1 MNNSNNLSSIFLLF
15 VLTLSFFSSQGSPLS
30 SILDV
35 TPTSENFIT
44 CLQSNSNNLTA
55 ISQLIFTPT
64 NTSYTP
70 IWQAAVNNLRF
81 INSSIPRPSVIVTP
95 TNETQIQATLFCAKK
110 HGYELRIRCGGHD
123 FEGLSYTAIVPF
135 VMLDLVNMKSID
147 VNVADRT
154 AWVQGGAVLGELYY
168 TISQN
173 TDTLYFPAGICPT
186 VGVSGFLGGGGYG
199 NLVRKY
205 GTGGDNVLD
214 VRFMDVNGNILD
226 RKSMGEDL
234 FWALRGG
241 VASNFGIVLAWKL
254 QLVPVP
260 EKVTFF
266 MVNITLEQ
274 GANDIFYKYQYV
286 LPNFDRD
293 LQLSVQINSEY
304 VGNTTKKTIRMLF
317 RGLYQGS
324 IDTLLPL
331 LNKSFPELNVT
342 REICQEVRMVQASL
356 QFGGFTTSTPVETL
370 TNRSAVPKTS
380 FKSTSDYVRTPIPKS
395 GLRKIWRKMFESDTF
410 EALQMYT
417 FGGKMEEY
425 SDTAIPYPHRA
436 GVLYQV
442 YKTVLLTNQPSD
454 MTAVSRRRLAWLRS
468 FDKAIEPYVSSNP
481 REAYVNYNDLDLG
494 VGSRTFEEASLWGD
508 RYWKRENFKKL
519 IRIKAKVD
527 PENFFRHPQSI
538 PVFSTSVSDI

>member
-1 MNNSNNLSSIFLLF
+1 MKNIYLFSTLFLL
-15 VLTLSFFSSQGSPLS
+15 LSLSFVVSQSHGSPLS

-35 TPTSENFIT
+35 TPTTEDFIT
-44 CLQSNSNNLTA
+44 CLQSNSNNITA

-70 IWQAAVNNLRF
+70 IWEAAVNNLRY
-81 INSSIPRPSVIVTP
+81 INSSFPRPWVIITP
-95 TNETQIQATLFCAKK
+95 TNETQIQTTLFCAKK

-123 FEGLSYTAIVPF
+123 FEGLSYTSTVPF
-135 VMLDLVNMKSID
+135 VMLDLVNMRSID
-147 VNVADRT
+147 VNVANST

-168 TISQN
+168 TISQH
-173 TDTLYFPAGICPT
+173 TDTLYFPAGICPA

-234 FWALRGG
+234 FWAIRGG
-241 VASNFGIVLAWKL
+241 VASSFGIVLAWKL
-254 QLVPVP
+254 QLVAVP
-260 EKVTFF
+260 EKVTLFL
-266 MVNITLEQ
+266 VNITLEQ

-286 LPNFDRD
+286 LPKFDRD
-293 LQLSVQINSEY
+293 LQVSVQVNSEY
-304 VGNTTKKTIRMLF
+304 IGNTTKKTIRMLF
-317 RGLYQGS
+317 RGLYQGG

-342 REICQEVRMVQASL
+342 REICEEVRMVQSSL
-356 QFGGFTTSTPVETL
+356 QFGGFTTTTPVETL
-370 TNRSAVPKTS
+370 ANRSAVPKRSYKT
-380 FKSTSDYVRTPIPKS
+380 KSDYVRTPIPKS
-395 GLRKIWRKMFESDTF
+395 GLWKIWRKIFESDTF
-410 EALQMYT
+410 EALQIYT

-425 SDTAIPYPHRA
+425 SDTALPYPHRA

-442 YKTVLLTNQPSD
+442 FKTVLLTDQPSAT
-454 MTAVSRRRLAWLRS
+454 TAVSRRRIAWIRS
-468 FDKAIEPYVSSNP
+468 FDKTLEPYVSSNP

-494 VGSRTFEEASLWGD
+494 VGSSTFEEASLWGD

-527 PENFFRHPQSI
+527 PDNFFRHPQSI
-538 PVFSTSVSDI
+538 PVFSTPLSDI

>member
-1 MNNSNNLSSIFLLF
+1 MNNSHFSSTFLLIIS
-15 VLTLSFFSSQGSPLS
+15 LSFVVSHGSPLS

-35 TPTSENFIT
+35 TPTSEDFIT

-64 NTSYTP
+64 NSSYLP
-70 IWQAAVNNLRF
+70 IWQTAVNNLRF
-81 INSSIPRPSVIVTP
+81 INSSISRPLVIVTP
-95 TNETQIQATLFCAKK
+95 TNETQIQSTLFCAKK

-123 FEGLSYTAIVPF
+123 FEGISYTATVPF
-135 VMLDLVNMKSID
+135 IMLDLRNMRSID

-168 TISQN
+168 TISQH
-173 TDTLYFPAGICPT
+173 TDTLYFPAGICPA

-241 VASNFGIVLAWKL
+241 GASSFGIVLAWKL
-254 QLVPVP
+254 QLVAVP
-260 EKVTFF
+260 EKVTLFL
-266 MVNITLEQ
+266 VNITLEQ

-286 LPNFDRD
+286 LPKFDRD

-304 VGNTTKKTIRMLF
+304 IGNTTKKTIRMLF
-317 RGLYQGS
+317 RGLYQGR

-342 REICQEVRMVQASL
+342 REICQEVRMVQSSL
-356 QFGGFTTSTPVETL
+356 QFGGFTTTTPVETL
-370 TNRSAVPKTS
+370 INRTAVPKISYKT
-380 FKSTSDYVRTPIPKS
+380 KSDYVRTPIPKS

-417 FGGKMEEY
+417 FGGKLEEY
-425 SDTAIPYPHRA
+425 SDTATPYPHRA

-442 YKTVLLTNQPSD
+442 FKTVLLTDQPSAT
-454 MTAVSRRRLAWLRS
+454 TAVSRRRIAWIRS
-468 FDKAIEPYVSSNP
+468 FDKTLEPYVSSNP
-481 REAYVNYNDLDLG
+481 REAYLNYNDLDLG
-494 VGSRTFEEASLWGD
+494 VGSSTFEEASLWGD

-527 PENFFRHPQSI
+527 PDNFFRHPQSI
-538 PVFSTSVSDI
+538 PVFSTPLSDL

>member
-1 MNNSNNLSSIFLLF
+1 MKNINLSSIFLLI
-15 VLTLSFFSSQGSPLS
+15 LSLSFVVSQSHGSPLS

-81 INSSIPRPSVIVTP
+81 INSSIPRPSIIVTP
-95 TNETQIQATLFCAKK
+95 TNETQIQAALSCAKK

-123 FEGLSYTAIVPF
+123 FEGLSYTAKVPF
-135 VMLDLVNMKSID
+135 VMIDLVNMKSID
-147 VNVADRT
+147 VNVSDAS

-168 TISQN
+168 AISRY
-173 TDTLYFPAGICPT
+173 TDTLSFPAGICPA

-205 GTGGDNVLD
+205 ATGGDNVLD

-241 VASNFGIVLAWKL
+241 VASSFGIVLAWKL
-254 QLVPVP
+254 RLVAVP
-260 EKVTFF
+260 ETVTFF
-266 MVNITLEQ
+266 LVNITLEQ
-274 GANDIFYKYQYV
+274 GANDIYYKYQYV

-293 LQLSVQINSEY
+293 LQVSVQLNSEY
-304 VGNTTKKTIRMLF
+304 IGNTRKKTIRMLF
-317 RGLYQGS
+317 RGLYQGG

-331 LNKSFPELNVT
+331 LNKGFPELNVT
-342 REICQEVRMVQASL
+342 REICQEVRPIQASL
-356 QFGGFTTSTPVETL
+356 LFGGFTPSTPAEIL
-370 TNRSAVPKTS
+370 TNRSAVPRLS
-380 FKSTSDYVRTPIPKS
+380 FKSTSDYVKTPIPKS

-425 SDTAIPYPHRA
+425 SDTATPYPHRA

-442 YKTVLLTNQPSD
+442 YKTVLFTGQPSD
-454 MTAVSRRRLAWLRS
+454 TTAVSRRRLAWLRS
-468 FDKAIEPYVSSNP
+468 FDKMIEPYVSSNP

-494 VGSRTFEEASLWGD
+494 VGSRTFKEASLWGD
-508 RYWKRENFKKL
+508 RYWKRDNFKRL

-527 PENFFRHPQSI
+527 PDNFFRHPQSI
-538 PVFSTSVSDI
+538 PVFSTYLSDI